1 MTTDSDLTAKV
12 ERELAVLSR
21 QPGMGLFG
29 DSKASTTRDLVDR
42 GTYVLLT
49 RLDEDGPL
57 AIREIAEAFG
67 LDVSTVNRKTNS
79 CVGDG
84 LLERIPDPDG
94 GMARKFRVTDL
105 GRQRL
110 GDYREWARS
119 GLERV
124 LADWSDGDL
133 DALAD
138 ALDRLNRSIDET
150 RAEALAERSA
160 TAGIEAPG

>member
-1 MTTDSDLTAKV
+1 MVDRSLAAKV

-29 DSKASTTRDLVDR
+29 DSKASTARDLVDR

-49 RLDEDGPL
+49 RLEEDGPL

-67 LDVSTVNRKTNS
+67 LDVSTVNRKANA
-79 CVGDG
+79 CAADG

-94 GMARKFRVTDL
+94 GMARKFRVTAL
-105 GRQRL
+105 GRSRL
-110 GDYREWARS
+110 DCYRDWARS

-124 LADWSDGDL
+124 LEGWSDEDL
-133 DALAD
+133 EALAS
-138 ALDRLNRSIDET
+138 ALDRLNRSIDEV
-150 RAEALAERSA
+150 RAAARQ
-160 TAGIEAPG
+160 PGG